1 MMSERSQSKKA
12 ADSDSNYMTLWK
24 RQNYK
29 GSPKKLV
36 ARISGGVGRNEY
48 VEHRRVFRA
57 VKLFCMKLS
66 RWICDIL
73 QEMCNPKSEP

>member
-1 MMSERSQSKKA
+1 MSERSQSKKA

-36 ARISGGVGRNEY
+36 ARISGGVGRNE
-48 VEHRRVFRA
+48 
-57 VKLFCMKLS
+57 
-66 RWICDIL
+66 
-73 QEMCNPKSEP
+73 